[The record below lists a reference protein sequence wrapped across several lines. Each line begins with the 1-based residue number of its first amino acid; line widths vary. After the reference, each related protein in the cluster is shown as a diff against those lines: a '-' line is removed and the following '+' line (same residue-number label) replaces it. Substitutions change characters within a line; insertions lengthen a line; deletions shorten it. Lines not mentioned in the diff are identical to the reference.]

1 MKKVEKF
8 HSKTSNGHRNYALEL
23 IEEVVPDAMLMDG
36 HDNALIG
43 YIDRFG
49 SEPVACYDYNI
60 VIENLM
66 NDFDDYEEETDAYE
80 AAVEWYQYNMYGAWV
95 GEGTPCFLMRPEGE
109 R

>member
-1 MKKVEKF
+1 MKKPEEF
-8 HSKTSNGHRNYALEL
+8 HRKTSNGHRNYALDL

-60 VIENLM
+60 VIKNLM
-66 NDFDDYEEETDAYE
+66 DDFDDYE
-80 AAVEWYQYNMYGAWV
+80 AAVEWYEYNMYGAWM
-95 GEGTPCFLMRPEGE
+95 GDGTPCFLMRSDT
-109 R
+109 